1 MAPKRLTLT
10 NLLLLLAL
18 LGRKGAQKHDAG
30 VVDEDVRA
38 SELVMDPLGRGN
50 QRVAV
55 GDIRLD
61 GDSAIAQLLSERIDP
76 IHPPRQ
82 QRDP

>member
-1 MAPKRLTLT
+1 
-10 NLLLLLAL
+10 
-18 LGRKGAQKHDAG
+18 
-30 VVDEDVRA
+30 
-38 SELVMDPLGRGN
+38 MDPFGRGN

-61 GDSAIAQLLSERIDP
+61 GDSAIAQLLSEGIDP

-82 QRDP
+82 QRDPVAIGGQRSRGSRTDA